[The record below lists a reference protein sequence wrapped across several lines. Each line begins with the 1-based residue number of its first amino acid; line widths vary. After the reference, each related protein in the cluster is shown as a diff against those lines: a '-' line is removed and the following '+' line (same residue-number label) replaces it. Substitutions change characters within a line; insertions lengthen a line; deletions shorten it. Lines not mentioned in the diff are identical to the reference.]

1 MRNRYIIEG
10 SFRYDG
16 SDNFAPGHRWG
27 FFPSGAVAWALSEEP
42 FFKNLDLKFVNL
54 LKFRASYGQTG
65 TEAGVNRFGY
75 LSTYSMDTTGAVV
88 GGALVSG
95 FNEGALV
102 APELLSWYTVN
113 SLNYGLDFSLF
124 KQRFTGSLDYFYY
137 VTKGGLMSPGDR
149 YTTPLGKSL
158 PQIKSDS
165 EQRREGFEFAFRWKD
180 TTARKFTYE
189 VGLNMTYYN
198 NLWKVKADEG
208 ETSLKNPWK
217 RQTHQTDYFG
227 IAYYDRGLYQTPQQI
242 VMYPRRTSSADTRL
256 GDIAYTD
263 VNGDGK

>member
-1 MRNRYIIEG
+1 M
-10 SFRYDG
+10 
-16 SDNFAPGHRWG
+16 
-27 FFPSGAVAWALSEEP
+27 
-42 FFKNLDLKFVNL
+42 KFVNL

-137 VTKGGLMSPGDR
+137 VP
-149 YTTPLGKSL
+149 
-158 PQIKSDS
+158 
-165 EQRREGFEFAFRWKD
+165 
-180 TTARKFTYE
+180 
-189 VGLNMTYYN
+189 
-198 NLWKVKADEG
+198 KV
-208 ETSLKNPWK
+208 
-217 RQTHQTDYFG
+217 
-227 IAYYDRGLYQTPQQI
+227 
-242 VMYPRRTSSADTRL
+242 V
-256 GDIAYTD
+256 
-263 VNGDGK
+263 